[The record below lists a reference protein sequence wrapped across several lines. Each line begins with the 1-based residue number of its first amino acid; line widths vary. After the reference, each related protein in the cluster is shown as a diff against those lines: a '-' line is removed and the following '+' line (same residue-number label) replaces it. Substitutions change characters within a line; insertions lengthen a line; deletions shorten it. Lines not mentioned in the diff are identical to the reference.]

1 LLIAPADCSLLGLD
15 GWLIVEDEVYRV
27 IVVDCE
33 NGNHKGQMAQRGLLL
48 DQPRLELVSQEGWLV
63 LRDIK

>member
-1 LLIAPADCSLLGLD
+1 MGKD

-27 IVVDCE
+27 VVVDCE
-33 NGNHKGQMAQRGLLL
+33 NGNHKGQMAARGLLL
-48 DQPRLELVSQEGWLV
+48 DQDRLELVSRKGWLV